1 MSSRVAGRRLS
12 ASAMVGNPGARA
24 SKATSKE
31 KKRVALGNLTNV
43 VGGKAGSAKGAADAK
58 LSSSNSVANVKKGS
72 IASLPSVN
80 KEGSS
85 VTKPISNQFD
95 RAIAHHGGALQKEN
109 VCCPSVPDIVPT
121 LVPHGSLPGL
131 SDDSVSMEVENP
143 DLEYL
148 DPGSSVAG
156 SLHCPVNDKLHISDN
171 NDVTASNWRKDCPT
185 PMENENTFD
194 TDTNYEDPQLCA
206 TLARDVYKHL
216 REAEAKKRP
225 SPDFVETTQ
234 KDIDTSM
241 RAVLIDWLV
250 EVTEEYRLVPETL
263 YLTVNYIDRY
273 LSRKHIS
280 RHKLQLLGVSCLL
293 IAAKY
298 EEICAPQVEELCYI
312 TDNTYIKDE
321 VLQMEASILSCLKFE
336 MTAPTAKCFLRRFLL
351 VSQVCHEG
359 GPALHLEFLASYIA
373 ELSLLE
379 YSLLCYVPSLI
390 AASSIFLANFII
402 KPTKNPWNT
411 TLSYHTQYKPSELH
425 DCVKVLHRLFRVGP
439 GSKLPAIREK
449 YSQHKYKFVAK
460 RYCPPSIPV
469 KFFQDASN

>member
-1 MSSRVAGRRLS
+1 MSSRVSGRRSS
-12 ASAMVGNPGARA
+12 ASATAASTGSRA
-24 SKATSKE
+24 PKAASKE

-43 VGGKAGSAKGAADAK
+43 GGGKAGAADAE
-58 LSSSNSVANVKKGS
+58 LRSSNSVAYVKKGG

-80 KEGSS
+80 QERGS
-85 VTKPISNQFD
+85 VTKPTSTQFD
-95 RAIAHHGGALQKEN
+95 RAIAHHGNALQKEN
-109 VCCPSVPDIVPT
+109 AWCPYAPDIVPT
-121 LVPHGSLPGL
+121 LVPPGSLPGL

-143 DLEYL
+143 DLKCL
-148 DPGSSVAG
+148 DNPASSAAD
-156 SLHCPVNDKLHISDN
+156 SLQRRANDKLHISDN
-171 NDVTASNWRKDCPT
+171 MDFTVSNWSCPT
-185 PMENENTFD
+185 PMENGNTFD
-194 TDTNYEDPQLCA
+194 IDTNYEDPQLCEP
-206 TLARDVYKHL
+206 LACDIYKHL
-216 REAEAKKRP
+216 REAETKKRP

-241 RAVLIDWLV
+241 RAILIDWLV
-250 EVTEEYRLVPETL
+250 EVTDEYRLVPETL
-263 YLTVNYIDRY
+263 YLTVSYIDRY
-273 LSRKHIS
+273 LSHKEIS

-293 IAAKY
+293 IAAKH
-298 EEICAPQVEELCYI
+298 EEICPPQVEELCYI

-359 GPALHLEFLASYIA
+359 SALHLEFLASYIS

-390 AASSIFLANFII
+390 AASSIFLANFIL
-402 KPTKNPWNT
+402 KPTKNPWNI
-411 TLSYHTQYKPSELH
+411 TLSYHTQYEPSELH

-460 RYCPPSIPV
+460 KYCPPSIPV
-469 KFFQDASN
+469 EFFQDASN